1 MSSVKWNSARLMV
14 VAILGFGFCWG
25 PTFQVELLNFYGVRS
40 ESNFVFR
47 IWYYLAQIS
56 CSCLNPAIYAILSP
70 EFRNLVFKFC
80 WYEIIMKIRCNR
92 PCEFTKWQANCIWT
106 RPEFRN
112 LVFKF
117 SCCNGTRHVFNR
129 CCHHSHA
136 NLVQPTMWVYQ
147 ASSKLH

>member
-1 MSSVKWNSARLMV
+1 MV

-70 EFRNLVFKFC
+70 EFRNLVFKSVC
-80 WYEIIMKIRCNR
+80 CRC
-92 PCEFTKWQANCIWT
+92 
-106 RPEFRN
+106 
-112 LVFKF
+112 
-117 SCCNGTRHVFNR
+117 GTRHVFNR
-129 CCHHSHA
+129 CCRHSHA
-136 NLVQPTMWVYQ
+136 NQVQPTTWVYQ
-147 ASSKLH
+147 ATCKLHQTLSTLRRRNLKTALSL